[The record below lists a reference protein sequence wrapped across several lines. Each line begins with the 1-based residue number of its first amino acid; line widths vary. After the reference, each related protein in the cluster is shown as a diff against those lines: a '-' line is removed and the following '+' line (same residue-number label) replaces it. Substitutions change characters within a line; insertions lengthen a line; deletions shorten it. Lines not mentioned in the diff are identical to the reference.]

1 MKRIACSFF
10 IMVIMAGFIQ
20 ASGQSE
26 SEMKAW
32 TEYMTPGEIHKMMA
46 SWDGNWEG
54 DVKMWMAP
62 GQDPVSSKATSVN
75 RMILGGRYQESRTT
89 GNFYGMPLEGIS
101 TMAYDNSKKRF
112 LNTWIDNFGTG
123 MVFMEG
129 TWDPAT
135 QTMEFKGKGL
145 DPLIGKEIPMRQ
157 TIKILDDNTQLMEMY
172 STPEGGKEM
181 KSMEI
186 TMKRKS

>member
-135 QTMEFKGKGL
+135 KTMEFKGKGL